1 MVKSRRR
8 VPMRRCLGCR
18 EQKAKNELVR
28 VVRRPSGEVALDA
41 TGKMAGRGA
50 YVCPAK
56 SCLEL
61 AQKGKQLERS
71 LGVSIPAEVFDG
83 IVDATVNA
91 PRS

>member
-1 MVKSRRR
+1 
-8 VPMRRCLGCR
+8 
-18 EQKAKNELVR
+18 
-28 VVRRPSGEVALDA
+28 
-41 TGKMAGRGA
+41 MAGRGA
-50 YVCPAK
+50 YVCPAR